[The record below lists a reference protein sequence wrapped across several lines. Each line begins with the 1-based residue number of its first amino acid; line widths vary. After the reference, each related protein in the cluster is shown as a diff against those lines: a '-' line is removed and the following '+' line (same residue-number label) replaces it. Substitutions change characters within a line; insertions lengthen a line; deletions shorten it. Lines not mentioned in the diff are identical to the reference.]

1 MRAALTLGLVVLA
14 VGCFRSRATPD
25 DASVSSD
32 AGIDARTMPDGGDW
46 ACGMWGDYYRC
57 SCPGI
62 RLDCGTLGLVCSGGV
77 GVCVESNRDER
88 GENSCDLRTEHP
100 QSRHYC
106 FHGDFCANS
115 FNEETRGGCIDAS
128 YCRAM
133 IELGL
138 PHECFYD
145 DLTPFVNGPPYPP
158 ECPEPAEPLLPHC
171 GGPCGPCPYVM
182 GNFGSS
188 VQQQQSCIGLNEER
202 GYGLCAI
209 NGVETC
215 ARPELAGRPFY
226 AEEFMIG
233 YGVQLACMVL
243 LDDEAE
249 DGLADNGAWV
259 PLDNCRDYVAR
270 FPGSYACVDTEWQR
284 IE

>member
-1 MRAALTLGLVVLA
+1 MRTALTLGLLILA
-14 VGCFRSRATPD
+14 VGCFRSRGTPD

-46 ACGMWGDYYRC
+46 PCGMWGDYYRC

-62 RLDCGTLGLVCSGGV
+62 RLDCTLLDLECGGP
-77 GVCVESNRDER
+77 GVCVESRGDER
-88 GENSCDLRTEHP
+88 GRNICSLPTDRPLT
-100 QSRHYC
+100 RHYC
-106 FHGDFCANS
+106 FGGDFCAIPLS
-115 FNEETRGGCIDAS
+115 DEAGGGCVDAS
-128 YCRAM
+128 YCRAA
-133 IELGL
+133 IELDL
-138 PHECFYD
+138 TDKCFYD
-145 DLTPFVNGPPYPP
+145 DLTPFVDGPPSPT
-158 ECPEPAEPLLPHC
+158 ECPEPAVPLLPHC

-188 VQQQQSCIGLNEER
+188 FQQQQSCIGLNEER

-209 NGVETC
+209 NGAGTC
-215 ARPELAGRPFY
+215 ARPEVGGRPFY
-226 AEEFMIG
+226 VEEFMIG

-243 LDDEAE
+243 FDEEAE